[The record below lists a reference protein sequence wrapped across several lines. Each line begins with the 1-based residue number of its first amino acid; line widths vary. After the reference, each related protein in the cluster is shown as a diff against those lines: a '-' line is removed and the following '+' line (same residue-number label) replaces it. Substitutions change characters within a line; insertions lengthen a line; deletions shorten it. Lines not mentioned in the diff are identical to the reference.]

1 MPVPGFPDIFAG
13 ACKGIGS
20 ENGNHGFLIFV
31 LVFLIF
37 EERKWKIT
45 VRKKENIRREW
56 EWNQEKTW
64 EKNATI
70 ISSKGKKRRLKMEQK
85 KKISLF
91 EKLVYG
97 SGQIGMNVM
106 YTLFSSYVLL
116 FYTDVVGITPA
127 MIGGVILASKVF
139 DGVSDL
145 IAGQFIDTHK
155 TAKGHCVPVL
165 AKWSIP
171 MVLSVVAV
179 FAVPNTGT
187 VLRLIFI
194 FITYNLFNT
203 VLYTFTSM
211 AYATL
216 PTYVT
221 SDSIERSQM
230 QIYAMLF
237 AGATQTVMAST
248 IMPMLEFFGGMN
260 LQTSWIKT
268 CLVFGIVGLIF
279 LLANAFFVKERVDN
293 PKPPENI
300 IEGVKYAVTNKYW
313 LMCLVMS
320 LATQVSLMFMLSISV
335 YYLGNVVNNMQLMG
349 AFIACSN
356 LPGVFLM
363 MFMPSMLKK
372 VPKQKMY
379 LTGCLIMLVANVTF
393 FIGPSDSVPLLLG
406 TALLRG
412 IGFGFPMG
420 LNASLVGDC
429 VDYGEWKTGVRVQSP
444 LFSANSVAQKIGQ
457 GLLTSLFGF
466 FLTAIGYD
474 GLKEVQAASTISGI
488 NYFFKLVP
496 IAMNIILIVCAFNF
510 KLEKQMPQIVKELQE
525 KREASKA

>member
-1 MPVPGFPDIFAG
+1 
-13 ACKGIGS
+13 
-20 ENGNHGFLIFV
+20 
-31 LVFLIF
+31 
-37 EERKWKIT
+37 
-45 VRKKENIRREW
+45 
-56 EWNQEKTW
+56 
-64 EKNATI
+64 
-70 ISSKGKKRRLKMEQK
+70 MEQK
-85 KKISLF
+85 KKVGLF

-116 FYTDVVGITPA
+116 FYTDVIGITPA

-145 IAGQFIDTHK
+145 IAGQIIDTHK
-155 TAKGHCVPVL
+155 GKGGHCIPVL

-171 MVLSVVAV
+171 MVLSVLAV

-187 VLRLIFI
+187 VLRLVFI

-203 VLYTFTSM
+203 VLYTYTSM
-211 AYATL
+211 AYGTL

-221 SDSIERSQM
+221 NDSIERSQM
-230 QIYAMLF
+230 MIYAMLF
-237 AGATQTVMAST
+237 AGATQTVLAST
-248 IMPMLEFFGGMN
+248 IMPLLNFFGGMEM
-260 LQTSWIKT
+260 QSAWIKT
-268 CLVFGIVGLIF
+268 CLVFGLIGLVF
-279 LLANAFFVKERVDN
+279 LFANVFVVKERVDN
-293 PKPPENI
+293 PAPPENI
-300 IEGVKYAVTNKYW
+300 IEGVKYAVMNKYW
-313 LMCLVMS
+313 LICLVMS
-320 LATQVSLMFMLSISV
+320 LATQVCLMFMLSISV
-335 YYLGNVVNNMQLMG
+335 YYLTNVVNNVALMG

-363 MFMPSMLKK
+363 MVMPSMLRK
-372 VPKQKMY
+372 VTKQQMY
-379 LTGCLIMLVANVTF
+379 LIGCAIMLVANVAF
-393 FIGPSDSVPLLLG
+393 LFGPSDSVPFLLG

-420 LNASLVGDC
+420 LNSAFLGDC

-474 GLKEVQAASTISGI
+474 GLKEVQTASAISGI

-496 IAMNIILIVCAFNF
+496 IVMTIIMILCALAMNV
-510 KLEKQMPQIVKELQE
+510 EKQMPQIVKDLEA
-525 KREASKA
+525 KRAAK

>member
-1 MPVPGFPDIFAG
+1 
-13 ACKGIGS
+13 
-20 ENGNHGFLIFV
+20 
-31 LVFLIF
+31 
-37 EERKWKIT
+37 
-45 VRKKENIRREW
+45 
-56 EWNQEKTW
+56 
-64 EKNATI
+64 
-70 ISSKGKKRRLKMEQK
+70 MEQK
-85 KKISLF
+85 KKVSLF
-91 EKLVYG
+91 EKIVYG

-116 FYTDVVGITPA
+116 FYTDVIGITPA
-127 MIGGVILASKVF
+127 MIGSVILASKVF

-155 TAKGHCVPVL
+155 GKKGHCIPVL

-171 MVLSVVAV
+171 MVLSVVLV

-203 VLYTFTSM
+203 VLYTYTTM
-211 AYATL
+211 AYGTL

-221 SDSIERSQM
+221 SDPIDRSQM
-230 QIYAMLF
+230 MIYAMLF

-248 IMPMLEFFGGMN
+248 IMPMLNFFGGMN
-260 LQTSWIKT
+260 MQSAWIKT
-268 CLVFGIVGLIF
+268 CLVFGIIGLVF
-279 LLANAFFVKERVDN
+279 LLANVFVVKERVDN
-293 PKPPENI
+293 PAPPENI

-313 LMCLVMS
+313 LLSLVMS
-320 LATQVSLMFMLSISV
+320 LATQVTLIVILSISV
-335 YYLGNVVNNMQLMG
+335 YYLQNVVNNMQLMG

-363 MFMPSMLKK
+363 IFMPSMLKK
-372 VPKQKMY
+372 VSRQKMY
-379 LTGCLIMLVANVTF
+379 IIGCLIMLVANVIF
-393 FIGPSDSVPLLLG
+393 LAGPSDSVPLLLG

-412 IGFGFPMG
+412 IGFGVPMG
-420 LNASLVGDC
+420 LNNSFVADC

-444 LFSANSVAQKIGQ
+444 MFAANSVAQKVGQ

-474 GLKEVQAASTISGI
+474 GLKEVQTVATISGI
-488 NYFFKLVP
+488 NYFFKLAPLV
-496 IAMNIILIVCAFNF
+496 MNVILILCAFSF
-510 KLEKQMPQIVKELQE
+510 KLEKQMPQIMEDLQE
-525 KREASKA
+525 KRGSSET